1 MDLEST
7 EEVCQAIAMCFSF
20 FKFSFL
26 HVLSLLLCSYR
37 HFLLS
42 QFQLTVLFLLLLMV
56 RIIIT
61 KFGHDFENL
70 TIDKYEPEPEPEPE
84 IMEAKTTSSSKEGE
98 SISSSSP
105 SSDHTTTQASTTV
118 VKATSNTPPKNTATT
133 DTSST
138 VQPSSIGNKT
148 SVMKEQNRRRRAAD
162 STNPTTL
169 TKSKEKKWLL
179 MQKKINESMSEN
191 VYSGNVSLIDLIF
204 SFPHLMQVPQCTCMY
219 HFDNWLC
226 ICYCKLPGIQ
236 L

>member
-1 MDLEST
+1 
-7 EEVCQAIAMCFSF
+7 
-20 FKFSFL
+20 
-26 HVLSLLLCSYR
+26 
-37 HFLLS
+37 
-42 QFQLTVLFLLLLMV
+42 MV

-84 IMEAKTTSSSKEGE
+84 PEVMEAKTTSSSKEGE

-138 VQPSSIGNKT
+138 VQPSSIGNET
-148 SVMKEQNRRRRAAD
+148 SVKQNRRRRAAD

-169 TKSKEKKWLL
+169 TKSKEKKWRLT
-179 MQKKINESMSEN
+179 QKKINESMSEN

>member
-7 EEVCQAIAMCFSF
+7 AEVCQGIAMCFSF
-20 FKFSFL
+20 FQFSFL
-26 HVLSLLLCSYR
+26 HELSLLLYSYR
-37 HFLLS
+37 HFFLS

-70 TIDKYEPEPEPEPE
+70 TIDKYEPEPEPE
-84 IMEAKTTSSSKEGE
+84 IMEAKTTLSSKEGE

-138 VQPSSIGNKT
+138 VQPSSIGNET
-148 SVMKEQNRRRRAAD
+148 SVIKKQIRRRRAAD

-204 SFPHLMQVPQCTCMY
+204 SFPHLMQVPQGICMY
-219 HFDNWLC
+219 HFDNWLR

>member
-1 MDLEST
+1 MDLESL
-7 EEVCQAIAMCFSF
+7 EEVCQGIAMCFSF
-20 FKFSFL
+20 FQFSFL
-26 HVLSLLLCSYR
+26 HVLSLL
-37 HFLLS
+37 
-42 QFQLTVLFLLLLMV
+42 FQLTVLLLLLLMV

-84 IMEAKTTSSSKEGE
+84 IMEAKTTLSSKEGE

-138 VQPSSIGNKT
+138 VQPSSIGNET
-148 SVMKEQNRRRRAAD
+148 SVKQNRRRRAAA

-179 MQKKINESMSEN
+179 TQKKINESMSEN

-204 SFPHLMQVPQCTCMY
+204 SFPHLMQVPQGTCMY
-219 HFDNWLC
+219 HFDNLLR